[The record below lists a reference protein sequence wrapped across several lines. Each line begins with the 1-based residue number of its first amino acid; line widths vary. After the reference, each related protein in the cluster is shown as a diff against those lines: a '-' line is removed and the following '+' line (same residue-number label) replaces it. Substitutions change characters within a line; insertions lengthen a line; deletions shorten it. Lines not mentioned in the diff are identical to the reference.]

1 MRFAEIVRIPR
12 LGWLAGA
19 LVIALA
25 ASFALRTSPTVA
37 PPQVDIDETIEV
49 TIGVH
54 DNVGDSSCASD
65 VTTEGARI
73 YVHLREDP
81 KSCAGVTRVYRVEG
95 DHLVFEQELIDIDI

>member
-25 ASFALRTSPTVA
+25 ASFALRTSPIVA
-37 PPQVDIDETIEV
+37 PPQVDVEETIEV
-49 TIGVH
+49 TIGIH
-54 DNVGDSSCASD
+54 DNVGDPSCASD
-65 VTTEGARI
+65 VTTEGSRV

-81 KSCAGVTRVYRVEG
+81 QTCAGVIRVYRIEG
-95 DHLVFEQELIDIDI
+95 DRLIFEQELIDI